1 MTMSELETMR
11 HSCAHVMAAAV
22 VEMFPEASLGFG
34 PPIDDGFYYDFD
46 LPRSLTP
53 DDLKEIERRMRRLIS
68 KADPFEYEELAA
80 GDAKALL
87 GGTGQTY
94 KIEAI
99 DDISGLG
106 EAPSIYRSGD
116 FLDLCAGPH
125 VEHTGKVG
133 PFKLLSI
140 AGAYWK
146 GSEKNPQLQRIYGTC
161 FPTKAQLDRHL
172 ELLEEARARDHRTL
186 GRELDLFTIN
196 ELVGSGLVLWHP
208 KGGRLR
214 EIIEDFWRAEH
225 RRRGYEMVFSPH
237 IGRAELWDTSGH
249 NRWFA
254 DDMFPPMELETQS
267 YINKPMNCPFHIQ
280 IYKSRTRSY
289 RELPLR
295 WGELG
300 TVYRR
305 ERSGVLHGML
315 RVRGF
320 TQDDAHLFMRPD
332 QLVDEILGV
341 LDLELFF
348 LKQFGY
354 EDLKF
359 TLSVRDESNKS
370 HYAGT
375 DEVWELAESALANAL
390 NEKKLEY
397 TRAAGEATFYGPKID
412 THLSDA
418 LGREWQG
425 PTIQVD
431 FNLPERFD
439 IVYEARDGVRRR
451 PVMVHRTI
459 LGSMERFVAGLV
471 EHYAGA
477 FPVWLAPE
485 QVRVINIAD
494 RHIEYCQSVLAAL
507 RKAGLRAELDAR
519 TERMNLKIREAQLQK
534 TPYMLIAGDRD
545 IAAEK
550 VSVRLRSGQDLG
562 QMDLANFVETA
573 VAVNAGRSA
582 GYGFAE

>member
-1 MTMSELETMR
+1 
-11 HSCAHVMAAAV
+11 
-22 VEMFPEASLGFG
+22 
-34 PPIDDGFYYDFD
+34 
-46 LPRSLTP
+46 
-53 DDLKEIERRMRRLIS
+53 MRRLVS
-68 KADPFEYEELAA
+68 KADPFEYEKLEASE
-80 GDAKALL
+80 AKELL
-87 GGTGQTY
+87 GGMGQNY

-99 DDISGLG
+99 DDISSLG
-106 EAPSIYRSGD
+106 EAPSVYRSGA
-116 FLDLCAGPH
+116 FVDLCAGPH
-125 VEHTGKVG
+125 LEHTGKVG

-161 FPTKAQLDRHL
+161 FPTQAQLDRHV
-172 ELLEEARARDHRTL
+172 ELLKEARSRDHRRL
-186 GRELDLFTIN
+186 GSVLDLFTVN
-196 ELVGSGLVLWHP
+196 ELVGPGLVLWHP
-208 KGGRLR
+208 KGGRVR

-225 RRRGYEMVFSPH
+225 RRRGYELVFSPH

-249 NRWFA
+249 TRWFA

-267 YINKPMNCPFHIQ
+267 YVNKPMNCPFHIQ

-289 RELPLR
+289 RDLPLR

-320 TQDDAHLFMRPD
+320 TQDDAHLFLRPE

-359 TLSVRDESNKS
+359 TLSVRDESNKE

-375 DEVWELAESALANAL
+375 DEVWELAERALANAL
-390 NEKKLEY
+390 NKKKLEY
-397 TRAAGEATFYGPKID
+397 TRAEGEATFYGPKID

-418 LGREWQG
+418 LGRLWQG

-439 IVYEARDGVRRR
+439 IVYEGQDGVRHR

-494 RHIEYCQSVLAAL
+494 RHIEYCQNVVAAL
-507 RKAGLRAELDAR
+507 REAGLRAELDAR

-534 TPYMLIAGDRD
+534 TPYMLIVGDRD

-550 VSVRLRSGQDLG
+550 VSVRLRSGKDLG
-562 QMDLANFVETA
+562 AMDLADFIETA
-573 VAVNAGRSA
+573 VGVNAQRSA
-582 GYGFAE
+582 GYGFGE

>member
-1 MTMSELETMR
+1 MTMSELEAMR

-22 VEMFPEASLGFG
+22 IEMFPEAKLGFG

-46 LPRSLTP
+46 LSQSLTP
-53 DDLKEIERRMRRLIS
+53 ADLEEIERRMERLIA
-68 KADPFEYEELAA
+68 KADSFDYEELEIGEARALFA
-80 GDAKALL
+80 GND
-87 GGTGQTY
+87 QTY

-99 DDISGLG
+99 DDISNLG
-106 EAPSIYRSGD
+106 SVPSIYRSGN

-161 FPTKAQLDRHL
+161 FPTRDELDRHL
-172 ELLEEARARDHRTL
+172 QLLEEARKRDHRTL
-186 GRELDLFTIN
+186 GRELDLFSVN
-196 ELVGSGLVLWHP
+196 ELVGPGLVLWHP
-208 KGGRLR
+208 NGGRIR
-214 EIIEDFWRAEH
+214 EIVEDFWRAEH
-225 RRRGYEMVFSPH
+225 RRRGYELVYSPH

-249 NRWFA
+249 TRWFA
-254 DDMFPPMELETQS
+254 DDMFPPMELEAQS

-289 RELPLR
+289 RDLPLR

-332 QLVDEILGV
+332 QLVEEILGV

-354 EDLKF
+354 TDLKF
-359 TLSVRDESNKS
+359 TLSVRDETNKD

-375 DEVWELAESALANAL
+375 DENWKLAEDALANAL
-390 NEKKLEY
+390 NQKKLEY
-397 TRAAGEATFYGPKID
+397 TRATGEATFYGPKID

-418 LGREWQG
+418 LGRLWQG

-431 FNLPERFD
+431 FNLPERFE
-439 IVYEARDGVRRR
+439 IVYEGQDGNRHR

-477 FPVWLAPE
+477 FPVWLAPV

-494 RHIEYCQSVLAAL
+494 RHIEYCKNVLSTL
-507 RKAGLRAELDAR
+507 RDAGLRADLDAR
-519 TERMNLKIREAQLQK
+519 TERMNLKIREAQVQK
-534 TPYMLIAGDRD
+534 VPYMLVAGDKD
-545 IAAEK
+545 IESGK
-550 VSVRLRSGQDLG
+550 VSVRLRSTDELG
-562 QMDLANFVETA
+562 QMDLAEFVDTA
-573 VAVNAGRSA
+573 TRVNAERA
-582 GYGFAE
+582 ADYGFTK

>member
-22 VEMFPEASLGFG
+22 MEMFPEASLGFG
-34 PPIDDGFYYDFD
+34 PPIDDGFYYDFE

-68 KADPFEYEELAA
+68 KADPFEYEELEAVQ
-80 GDAKALL
+80 AKALL
-87 GGTGQTY
+87 GGMGQTY

-172 ELLEEARARDHRTL
+172 ELLEEARSRDHRTL
-186 GRELDLFTIN
+186 GRVLDLFTVN
-196 ELVGSGLVLWHP
+196 ELVGPGLALWHP
-208 KGGRLR
+208 KGGRVR

-225 RRRGYEMVFSPH
+225 RRRGYELVFSPH

-249 NRWFA
+249 TRWFA

-320 TQDDAHLFMRPD
+320 TQDDAHLFLRPD

-359 TLSVRDESNKS
+359 TLSVRDESNKA
-370 HYAGT
+370 HYAGA
-375 DEVWELAESALANAL
+375 DEVWELAERALANAL

-397 TRAAGEATFYGPKID
+397 TRAVGEATFYGPKID

-418 LGREWQG
+418 LGRLWQG

-439 IVYEARDGVRRR
+439 IVYEGRDGARHR
-451 PVMVHRTI
+451 PVMIHRTI

-494 RHIEYCQSVLAAL
+494 RHVEYCQNVVTAL
-507 RKAGLRAELDAR
+507 REAGLRAELDAR

-545 IAAEK
+545 IAAGK

-562 QMDLANFVETA
+562 QMDLADFIKTA
-573 VAVNAGRSA
+573 GGVNAERSA
-582 GYGFAE
+582 GYGFAG

>member
-1 MTMSELETMR
+1 MTMSELEAMR

-22 VEMFPEASLGFG
+22 IEMFPEAKLGFG

-46 LPRSLTP
+46 LSRSLTP
-53 DDLKEIERRMRRLIS
+53 ADLEEIEGRMERLIA
-68 KADPFEYEELAA
+68 KADSFDYEELEIGEARALFA
-80 GDAKALL
+80 GND
-87 GGTGQTY
+87 QTY

-99 DDISGLG
+99 DDISNLG
-106 EAPSIYRSGD
+106 AVPSIYRSGN

-161 FPTKAQLDRHL
+161 FPTRDELDQHLQLP
-172 ELLEEARARDHRTL
+172 EEARKRDHRTL
-186 GRELDLFTIN
+186 GRELDLFSVN
-196 ELVGSGLVLWHP
+196 ELVGPGLALWHP
-208 KGGRLR
+208 NGGRIR
-214 EIIEDFWRAEH
+214 EVVEDFWRAEH
-225 RRRGYEMVFSPH
+225 RRRGYELVYSPH

-249 NRWFA
+249 TRWFA
-254 DDMFPPMELETQS
+254 DDMFPPMELEAQS

-289 RELPLR
+289 RDLPLR

-332 QLVDEILGV
+332 QLVEEILGV

-354 EDLKF
+354 TDLKF
-359 TLSVRDESNKS
+359 TLSVRDETNKD

-375 DEVWELAESALANAL
+375 DENWKLAEDALANAL
-390 NEKKLEY
+390 NQKKLEY
-397 TRAAGEATFYGPKID
+397 TRATGEATFYGPKID

-418 LGREWQG
+418 LGRLWQG

-431 FNLPERFD
+431 FNLPERFE
-439 IVYEARDGVRRR
+439 IVYEGQDGNRHR

-477 FPVWLAPE
+477 FPVWLAPV

-494 RHIEYCQSVLAAL
+494 RHIEYCENVLATL
-507 RKAGLRAELDAR
+507 RDAGLRADLDSR
-519 TERMNLKIREAQLQK
+519 TERMNLKIREAQVQK
-534 TPYMLIAGDRD
+534 VPYMLVAGDKD
-545 IAAEK
+545 IESGK
-550 VSVRLRSGQDLG
+550 VSVRLRSTDELG
-562 QMDLANFVETA
+562 QMDLAEFVDTA
-573 VAVNAGRSA
+573 TRVNAERA
-582 GYGFAE
+582 ADYGFTK

>member
-22 VEMFPEASLGFG
+22 MEMFPEASLGFG

-53 DDLKEIERRMRRLIS
+53 DDLEEIERRMRRLIS
-68 KADPFEYEELAA
+68 KADPFEYEELEA

-87 GGTGQTY
+87 GGMGQNY

-99 DDISGLG
+99 DDISRLG
-106 EAPSIYRSGD
+106 EAPSVYRSGD

-125 VEHTGKVG
+125 LEHTGKVG

-146 GSEKNPQLQRIYGTC
+146 GSEKNPQLQRIYGIC
-161 FPTKAQLDRHL
+161 FPTQAELDRHL
-172 ELLEEARARDHRTL
+172 ELLEEARSRDHRKL
-186 GRELDLFTIN
+186 GRELDLFTVN
-196 ELVGSGLVLWHP
+196 ELVGPGLALWHP
-208 KGGRLR
+208 KGGRVR

-225 RRRGYEMVFSPH
+225 RRRGYELVFSPH
-237 IGRAELWDTSGH
+237 IGRAELWNTSGH
-249 NRWFA
+249 TRWFA

-267 YINKPMNCPFHIQ
+267 YVNKPMNCPFHIQ

-289 RELPLR
+289 RDLPLR

-315 RVRGF
+315 RARGF
-320 TQDDAHLFMRPD
+320 TQDDAHLFLRPD

-354 EDLKF
+354 EDLRF
-359 TLSVRDESNKS
+359 TLSVRDEANKE

-375 DEVWELAESALANAL
+375 DEVWELAERALANAL
-390 NEKKLEY
+390 NEKGLEY
-397 TRAAGEATFYGPKID
+397 TRAEGEATFYGPKID

-418 LGREWQG
+418 LGRLWQG

-439 IVYEARDGVRRR
+439 IVYEGQDGVKHRL
-451 PVMVHRTI
+451 VMVHRTI

-471 EHYAGA
+471 EHHAGA

-494 RHIEYCQSVLAAL
+494 RHVEYCQNVVAAL
-507 RKAGLRAELDAR
+507 RRAGLRAELDAR

-545 IAAEK
+545 IAAGK
-550 VSVRLRSGQDLG
+550 VSVRLRSGRDLG
-562 QMDLANFVETA
+562 AMDLTDFIEAA
-573 VAVNAGRSA
+573 VRVNAERAA
-582 GYGFAE
+582 GYGFDE

>member
-22 VEMFPEASLGFG
+22 MEMFPEASLGFG
-34 PPIDDGFYYDFD
+34 PPIDDGFYYDFE

-68 KADPFEYEELAA
+68 KADPFEYEELEAVQ
-80 GDAKALL
+80 AKALL
-87 GGTGQTY
+87 GGMGQTY

-172 ELLEEARARDHRTL
+172 ELLEEARSRDHRTL
-186 GRELDLFTIN
+186 GRELDLFTVN
-196 ELVGSGLVLWHP
+196 ELVGPGLALWHP
-208 KGGRLR
+208 KGGRVR

-225 RRRGYEMVFSPH
+225 RRRGYELVFSPH

-249 NRWFA
+249 TRWFA

-320 TQDDAHLFMRPD
+320 TQDDAHLFLRPD

-359 TLSVRDESNKS
+359 TLSVRDESNKA
-370 HYAGT
+370 HYAGA
-375 DEVWELAESALANAL
+375 DEVWELAERALANAL

-397 TRAAGEATFYGPKID
+397 TRAVGEATFYGPKID

-418 LGREWQG
+418 LGRLWQG

-431 FNLPERFD
+431 FNLPERFN
-439 IVYEARDGVRRR
+439 IVYEGRDGARHR
-451 PVMVHRTI
+451 PVMIHRTI

-494 RHIEYCQSVLAAL
+494 RHVEYCQNVLTAL
-507 RKAGLRAELDAR
+507 REAGLRAELDAR

-545 IAAEK
+545 IAAGK

-562 QMDLANFVETA
+562 QMDLADFIKTA
-573 VAVNAGRSA
+573 AGVNAERSA
-582 GYGFAE
+582 GYGFAG

>member
-22 VEMFPEASLGFG
+22 IEMFPEASLGFG

-46 LPRSLTP
+46 LARSLTP
-53 DDLKEIERRMRRLIS
+53 DDLEEIERRMRRLIS
-68 KADPFEYEELAA
+68 RADPFEYEELEA

-87 GGTGQTY
+87 GGMGQNY

-99 DDISGLG
+99 DDISRLG

-125 VEHTGKVG
+125 LEHTGKVG

-161 FPTKAQLDRHL
+161 FPTQAELDRHL
-172 ELLEEARARDHRTL
+172 ELLEEARSRDHRTL
-186 GRELDLFTIN
+186 GLVLDLFTVN
-196 ELVGSGLVLWHP
+196 ELVGPGLALWHP
-208 KGGRLR
+208 NGGRVR

-225 RRRGYEMVFSPH
+225 RRRGYELVFSPH

-249 NRWFA
+249 TRWFA

-267 YINKPMNCPFHIQ
+267 YVNKPMNCPFHIQ

-300 TVYRR
+300 TVYRH

-315 RVRGF
+315 RARGF
-320 TQDDAHLFMRPD
+320 TQDDAHLFLRPD

-354 EDLKF
+354 EDLRF
-359 TLSVRDESNKS
+359 TLSVRDESNKE

-375 DEVWELAESALANAL
+375 DEVWELAERALANAL
-390 NEKKLEY
+390 NEKELEY
-397 TRAAGEATFYGPKID
+397 TRAEGEATFYGPKID

-418 LGREWQG
+418 LGRLWQG

-439 IVYEARDGVRRR
+439 IVYEGQDGVRHR

-471 EHYAGA
+471 EHHAGA

-494 RHIEYCQSVLAAL
+494 RHVDYCQYVVAAL
-507 RKAGLRAELDAR
+507 REAGLRAQLDVR
-519 TERMNLKIREAQLQK
+519 SERMNLKIRRAQWQK

-545 IAAEK
+545 VAAEK

-562 QMDLANFVETA
+562 AMDLADFIETA
-573 VAVNAGRSA
+573 VRVNAERAA
-582 GYGFAE
+582 GYGFDE

>member
-22 VEMFPEASLGFG
+22 MEMFPEASLGFG
-34 PPIDDGFYYDFD
+34 PPIDDGFYYDFE

-68 KADPFEYEELAA
+68 KADPFEYEELEAVQ
-80 GDAKALL
+80 AKALL
-87 GGTGQTY
+87 GGMGQTY

-172 ELLEEARARDHRTL
+172 ELLEEARSRDHRTL
-186 GRELDLFTIN
+186 GRELDLFTVN
-196 ELVGSGLVLWHP
+196 ELVGPGLALWHP
-208 KGGRLR
+208 KGGRVR

-225 RRRGYEMVFSPH
+225 RRRGYELVFSPH

-249 NRWFA
+249 TRWFA

-320 TQDDAHLFMRPD
+320 TQDDAHLFLRPD

-359 TLSVRDESNKS
+359 TLSVRDESNKA
-370 HYAGT
+370 HYAGA
-375 DEVWELAESALANAL
+375 DEVWELAERALANAL

-397 TRAAGEATFYGPKID
+397 TRAVGEATFYGPKID

-418 LGREWQG
+418 LGRLWQG

-439 IVYEARDGVRRR
+439 IVYEGRDGARHR
-451 PVMVHRTI
+451 PVMIHRTI

-494 RHIEYCQSVLAAL
+494 RHVEYCQNVVTAL
-507 RKAGLRAELDAR
+507 REAGLRAELDAR

-545 IAAEK
+545 IAAGK

-562 QMDLANFVETA
+562 QMDLADFIKTA
-573 VAVNAGRSA
+573 AGVNAERSA
-582 GYGFAE
+582 GYGFAG

>member
-1 MTMSELETMR
+1 MTMSELEAMR

-22 VEMFPEASLGFG
+22 IEMFPEAKLGFG

-46 LPRSLTP
+46 LSRSLTTA
-53 DDLKEIERRMRRLIS
+53 DLEEIERRMERLIA
-68 KADPFEYEELAA
+68 KADSFDYEELEIGEARALFA
-80 GDAKALL
+80 GND
-87 GGTGQTY
+87 QTY

-99 DDISGLG
+99 DDISNLG
-106 EAPSIYRSGD
+106 SVPSIYRSGN

-146 GSEKNPQLQRIYGTC
+146 GSENNPQLQRIYGTC
-161 FPTKAQLDRHL
+161 FPTRDELDRHL
-172 ELLEEARARDHRTL
+172 QLLEEARKRDHRTL
-186 GRELDLFTIN
+186 GRELDLFSVN
-196 ELVGSGLVLWHP
+196 ELVGPGLVLWHP
-208 KGGRLR
+208 NGGRIR
-214 EIIEDFWRAEH
+214 EVVEDFWRAEH
-225 RRRGYEMVFSPH
+225 RRRGYELVYSPH

-249 NRWFA
+249 TRWFA
-254 DDMFPPMELETQS
+254 DDMFPPMELEAQS

-289 RELPLR
+289 RDLPLR

-332 QLVDEILGV
+332 QLVEEILGV

-354 EDLKF
+354 TDLKF
-359 TLSVRDESNKS
+359 TLSVRDETNKD

-375 DEVWELAESALANAL
+375 DENWKLAEDALANAL
-390 NEKKLEY
+390 NQKKLEY
-397 TRAAGEATFYGPKID
+397 TRATGEATFYGPKID

-418 LGREWQG
+418 LGRLWQG

-431 FNLPERFD
+431 FNLPERFE
-439 IVYEARDGVRRR
+439 IVYEGQDGNRHR

-477 FPVWLAPE
+477 FPVWLAPV

-494 RHIEYCQSVLAAL
+494 RHIEYCENVLATL
-507 RKAGLRAELDAR
+507 RDAGLRADLDAR
-519 TERMNLKIREAQLQK
+519 TERMNLKIREAQVQK
-534 TPYMLIAGDRD
+534 VPYMLVAGDKD
-545 IAAEK
+545 IESGK
-550 VSVRLRSGQDLG
+550 VSVRLRSTDELG
-562 QMDLANFVETA
+562 QMDLAEFVDTA
-573 VAVNAGRSA
+573 TRVNAERA
-582 GYGFAE
+582 ADYGFTK